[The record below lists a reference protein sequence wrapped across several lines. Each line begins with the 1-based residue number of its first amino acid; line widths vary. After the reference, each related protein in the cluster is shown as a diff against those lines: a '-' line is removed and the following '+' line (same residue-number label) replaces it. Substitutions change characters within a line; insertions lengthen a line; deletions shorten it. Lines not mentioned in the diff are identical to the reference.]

1 MGRAKC
7 IFMSAVAALVLTT
20 AVFLPTQA
28 NAVTAKTAR
37 FVAGFEGFFP
47 CVYADPA
54 GHATI
59 GYGHLIH
66 YGPPTKKDR
75 KKWGC
80 LTKKRALKLLRKD
93 LRTTEVQVMARI
105 RGARVTPSMLTAL
118 TSFAFNLGAGAL
130 DRNKHLGSGRI
141 TNISGKIRKGRYRQ
155 AGKQMLLY
163 NGAIIGGK
171 RKVLPGLV
179 TRRRKE
185 YRLLIRD
192 VGRLNQTCSRNCGN
206 GNGNGNGN
214 AGGAGNGGITV
225 G

>member
-1 MGRAKC
+1 MSRSRS
-7 IFMSAVAALVLTT
+7 ILLSAVAALLLAT
-20 AVFLPTQA
+20 AALVPGQA
-28 NAVTAKTAR
+28 DAVTAKTAR
-37 FVAGFEGFFP
+37 FVAGFEGFLS

-75 KKWGC
+75 KEWGC
-80 LTKKRALKLLRKD
+80 LTRKEALKLLRKD
-93 LRTTEVQVMARI
+93 LRATERQVLARI
-105 RGARVTPSMLTAL
+105 RGVRVTPSMITAL

-130 DRNKHLGSGRI
+130 DRNKHLGTGRI
-141 TNISGKIRKGRYRQ
+141 TNISGKVRKGRYRQ

-171 RKVLPGLV
+171 RQVLPGLV

-185 YRLLIRD
+185 YRLMIRD
-192 VGRLNQTCSRNCGN
+192 IGRLDQTCSRNCGS
-206 GNGNGNGN
+206 GNPGNPG
-214 AGGAGNGGITV
+214 GGAGNGGITV

>member
-1 MGRAKC
+1 MGRKC
-7 IFMSAVAALVLTT
+7 TLISVAAALLLAAATL
-20 AVFLPTQA
+20 LPAQA

-37 FVAGFEGFFP
+37 FVAGFEGFYS

-80 LTKKRALKLLRKD
+80 LTRKQALNLLRKD
-93 LRTTEVQVMARI
+93 LRATERQVMARI
-105 RGARVTPSMLTAL
+105 RGARVTPSMITAL

-130 DRNKHLGSGRI
+130 DRNRHLGTGRI
-141 TNISGKIRKGRYRQ
+141 TNIAGKIRNGRYRQ
-155 AGKQMLLY
+155 AGKQLLLY

-171 RKVLPGLV
+171 RQVLPGLV

-185 YRLLIRD
+185 YRLLIKD
-192 VGRLNQTCSRNCGN
+192 VKRLNRNCNRNCGS
-206 GNGNGNGN
+206 GNG
-214 AGGAGNGGITV
+214 GGAGNGGITV